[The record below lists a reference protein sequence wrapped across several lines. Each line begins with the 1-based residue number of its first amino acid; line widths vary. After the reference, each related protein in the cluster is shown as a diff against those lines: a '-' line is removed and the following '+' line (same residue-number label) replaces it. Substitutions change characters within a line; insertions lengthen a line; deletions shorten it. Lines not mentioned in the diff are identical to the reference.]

1 MECGRCGAENPDQA
15 RFCDACGMPLDPE
28 ERRLIAAE
36 TGAYRDLPA
45 GAVAYGGFWRRAV
58 ALVVD
63 QVIVMLPLAMLQQW
77 LAPGTMQ
84 SGFEGSSGGMAA
96 QYQQAVNWWLAVE
109 LAVAWLYWA
118 GLHSSPWQATPGK
131 ALLGM
136 RVTNREGQRITFVQ
150 ATIRYLATLLS
161 SALLLMGFVM
171 AAFHPRKRALHDI
184 LAGTLVVRSGTN
196 P

>member
-15 RFCDACGMPLDPE
+15 RFCDACGLPLDPE
-28 ERRLIAAE
+28 ERRLVAAE
-36 TGAYRDLPA
+36 IGASGDLPA
-45 GAVAYGGFWRRAV
+45 GTVGYGGFWRRGL
-58 ALVVD
+58 ALLVD
-63 QVIVMLPLAMLQQW
+63 QLLVMVPLALLQQG
-77 LAPGTMQ
+77 LAPGPMHAGPVAPGQ
-84 SGFEGSSGGMAA
+84 GMALD
-96 QYQQAVNWWLAVE
+96 YQQAVSWWLAVE

-136 RVTNREGQRITFVQ
+136 RVINREGQRITFVQ
-150 ATIRYLATLLS
+150 ATVRYLATLLS

-171 AAFHPRKRALHDI
+171 AAFHPRKRTLHDI
-184 LAGTLVVRSGTN
+184 LAGTLVVRSRTN